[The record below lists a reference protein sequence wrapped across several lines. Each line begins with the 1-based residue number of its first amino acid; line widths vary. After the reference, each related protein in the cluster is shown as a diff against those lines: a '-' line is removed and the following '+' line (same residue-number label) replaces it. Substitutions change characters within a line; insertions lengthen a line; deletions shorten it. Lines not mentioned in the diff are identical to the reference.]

1 MDCHL
6 ISISASLSGNKD
18 AKDRFAD
25 DFLATTA
32 RTAGSTIVARCSVV
46 PPCEIHTMTG
56 FGFFGVVVVFL
67 AAGAD
72 FFRGFFTLPET
83 TVGVEVVFGFSLD
96 GAAAATVV
104 VDFFFLDFVLAVSLK
119 MEVIGAPKAVV
130 ATVCRNGETGIFV
143 FVFFFVAAVVFMGNF
158 VVVIF
163 FFFFFVAAGE
173 LNGNCSVFVGAF
185 IFFVGVATFVFPAAG
200 LDVVFVNFCC
210 VPSSSCR
217 LRFVTASLEPMDVK
231 MV

>member
-1 MDCHL
+1 ML
-6 ISISASLSGNKD
+6 RTGSSTI
-18 AKDRFAD
+18 
-25 DFLATTA
+25 FLATTA
-32 RTAGSTIVARCSVV
+32 RIAGSTIVARCSVV

-56 FGFFGVVVVFL
+56 FGFFGVVVVFVL

-72 FFRGFFTLPET
+72 FFRGFFTLPGT
-83 TVGVEVVFGFSLD
+83 PVGVEVAFGFSLD

-119 MEVIGAPKAVV
+119 MAVIGAPKAVV

-163 FFFFFVAAGE
+163 FFFVAAGE
-173 LNGNCSVFVGAF
+173 LNGNCSVFLGAF
-185 IFFVGVATFVFPAAG
+185 IFFVGVATFLWTAAG
-200 LDVVFVNFCC
+200 LDVVFVGFFFAVPPPPRAVC
-210 VPSSSCR
+210 VS
-217 LRFVTASLEPMDVK
+217 
-231 MV
+231 